1 MRLSRRYVFRLV
13 CVNVVLL
20 VSLACG
26 GTTCSCLTPLEAP
39 VAEDARIYDAV
50 QARLTPDAFGFIENN
65 LTDIIGTFMQD
76 GLTFDVPPTDAS
88 QEFGWCPLCITIDI
102 HLCDN
107 GCTLTAEVVDAAMT
121 RVAPDTLAL
130 DATVN
135 LSGTITID
143 GDLDC
148 DIPIDVRGKH
158 VLANILFYTDIIDHL
173 LSFKVNDVSLSIDGN
188 DYEIICDW
196 GILSDIGLGDWIN
209 DGINWIAGLL
219 TSLLNNQLNS
229 QVNDALDQAISDAT
243 CLPCDYYTGGCPSG
257 STCDSG
263 FCKQGGN
270 CRLVPLGM
278 AGSIDLAAQLGG
290 LGGAGGEPLDV
301 FVAAGQ
307 ERDPVLDPLIV
318 DDGLELRMIGAVDTT
333 RDDCVPQPDPL
344 EIPSN
349 ASPPRLTFTPTVP
362 VSGETYMAGIGVSDA
377 FLDWFIYKA
386 YLSGVLC
393 LSIGTETTDLLTSST
408 ISIMGLASLND
419 LTGGRNVPVKLKLKP
434 GHVPY
439 MEVGAGTFTTDADN
453 NKVIDEPLLFVF
465 MPGTALDFYVLLD
478 EHWTRILT
486 FTIDLS
492 LDLGLDMDQNNKIT
506 PIFGEDSIHLDNVT
520 ASNYELLEE
529 DPQALEELIPTLI
542 SMALP
547 MLTGAMAPI
556 EIPPIEG
563 FALDIK
569 GIKGV
574 MPRAGTDYYEYLGL
588 YANLSMASNPPT
600 PGRDTRARIAEV
612 DVPRIDQMSIYRP
625 GGPLYPE
632 VSIRVSTASGEPA
645 EYSFSL
651 DGGFWSPFGRG
662 PVLRLRDPRLLLAGE
677 HLIDVRARTPGNY
690 RSLDATPV
698 RLSVDIQPRPV
709 RCPRVQRPSNEIQP
723 GDMHLADQ
731 LRKDFAGLRAE
742 NELVR
747 PAEQTSAGGCA
758 CSSSRV
764 PSVGWLLLLAL
775 GIALRKRAPN
785 KSRVSRRFRL

>member
-1 MRLSRRYVFRLV
+1 MRLSRRYVFRLA
-13 CVNVVLL
+13 CANVVLL

-50 QARLTPDAFGFIENN
+50 QARLTPEAFGFIENN
-65 LTDIIGTFMQD
+65 LTDIISTFMQG
-76 GLTFDVPPTDAS
+76 GLTFDMPATDAS
-88 QEFGWCPLCITIDI
+88 QSFGWCPVCITINI
-102 HLCDN
+102 HICDN
-107 GCTLTAEVVDAAMT
+107 GCTLTAEIVNAGMS

-143 GDLDC
+143 GTFDC
-148 DIPIDVRGKH
+148 DIPIDVRNKH
-158 VLANILFYTDIIDHL
+158 VLANVHFYTDIIDHL
-173 LSFKVNDVSLSIDGN
+173 TSFEVNDVSISIDDN

-196 GILSDIGLGDWIN
+196 GFLSDIGLGGVIN
-209 DGINWIAGLL
+209 DVVNWIAGLL
-219 TSLLNNQLNS
+219 TPTLNNQLNS
-229 QVNDALDQAISDAT
+229 QVNDTLDQAISDAT
-243 CLPCDYYTGGCPSG
+243 CLPCDYYTGGCPTG
-257 STCDSG
+257 STCDNG
-263 FCKQGGN
+263 FCKQGGI

-278 AGSIDLAAQLGG
+278 AGSVDLAAQLGG

-301 FVAAGQ
+301 FLAAGQ
-307 ERDPVLDPLIV
+307 QQDPVLDPLIV

-333 RDDCVPQPDPL
+333 RDDCVPQPDPA
-344 EIPSN
+344 EVPPN
-349 ASPPRLTFTPTVP
+349 TAPPRLAFTPTVP

-408 ISIMGLASLND
+408 ISMMGLASLND

-439 MEVGAGTFTTDADN
+439 MEVGAGTFTTDADGN
-453 NKVIDEPLLFVF
+453 RVIDQPLLYVF
-465 MPGTALDFYVLLD
+465 MPGTVLDFYVLLD
-478 EHWTRILT
+478 ERWTRILS
-486 FTIDLS
+486 FTIDMS
-492 LDLGLDMDQNNKIT
+492 IDLGLDMSQDNKII

-574 MPRAGTDYYEYLGL
+574 MPRAGTDYFEYLGL
-588 YANLSMASNPPT
+588 YANLIMASAPPT
-600 PGRDTRARIAEV
+600 PGRDTRAHITEV
-612 DVPRIDQMSIYRP
+612 DVPPIDQMSVYRP

-632 VSIRVSTASGEPA
+632 LRIEASTSSGEPA
-645 EYSFSL
+645 EYSFRL

-662 PVLRLRDPRLLLAGE
+662 PILRLRDPRLLLSGE
-677 HLIDVRARTPGNY
+677 HLIDVRARTPGDY

-698 RLSVDIQPRPV
+698 RLSVDIEPRSV
-709 RCPRVQRPSNEIQP
+709 RSSNEIQP
-723 GDMHLADQ
+723 GNMHLADQ
-731 LRKDFAGLRAE
+731 VRKDFAGLRSE

-764 PSVGWLLLLAL
+764 PSVGWLLLLVL
-775 GIALRKRAPN
+775 GIALRRRAPN
-785 KSRVSRRFRL
+785 NSRVSRSFRL